1 MASSAAG
8 QAGQARLAVD
18 IGGTF
23 TDVVVERDGRM
34 ATAKVLTTATAP
46 EDGVIAGTKA
56 VLAEAGLE
64 PGDIDIVIHGTT
76 LATNVLIERKGAV
89 TALVTTEGFRDVL
102 DIGYEDRYDQY
113 DIFIDKPVPLVP
125 RYLRLPVPE
134 RVEIGGAV
142 LKPLDEAAVAALAP
156 ELARHGVA
164 SVAIGFLHSYAN
176 GAHEARTREILREA
190 MPDLSITLSSEV
202 SPEVREYERFTTATA
217 NAYVQ
222 PLMARYLKR
231 LGDEFGRRG
240 ITAPLFLMTSGG
252 GLTTLET
259 ALRFP
264 VRLVE
269 SGPAGGAILAGR
281 IAGECGLDNVVSF
294 DMGGTTAKICLIEGQ
309 RPQTARSFEFGR
321 TARFLK
327 GSGLTV
333 RIPVIEMVE
342 IGAGGGSIARLDEM
356 GRIAIGPES
365 AGSDPGPACYD
376 LGGEA
381 PTVTDADVALGRI
394 DPERF
399 AGGKLRLSAERA
411 SAAIAREIG
420 EPLELAGAMAAY
432 GVAEMVD
439 ENMANAA
446 RVHAIERGK
455 VIGGYTLI
463 AFGGAAPLHV
473 CRLADKLGI
482 DRVVVPTHAGVG
494 SAVGFLRAPVAYEVV
509 RSRYMRL
516 GAFDR
521 GLANQVL
528 EAMHEEAMGV
538 VRAGA
543 PEDELI
549 ETRSAFMRYVG
560 QGHEIVAPL
569 PNRPLTD
576 DDAALLQAA
585 FDREY
590 QTLFARTIPDA
601 EVEILSWALTVGA
614 AQPPPVPVGECGR
627 APAPEQAGR
636 RAIFDPASGRGVEVP
651 VFARAALAPGAR
663 IGGPALIAEDETSTY
678 VAADFAASVMA
689 NGYILLERRGGAKGA
704 KGKDPA

>member
-1 MASSAAG
+1 
-8 QAGQARLAVD
+8 
-18 IGGTF
+18 
-23 TDVVVERDGRM
+23 
-34 ATAKVLTTATAP
+34 
-46 EDGVIAGTKA
+46 
-56 VLAEAGLE
+56 
-64 PGDIDIVIHGTT
+64 
-76 LATNVLIERKGAV
+76 
-89 TALVTTEGFRDVL
+89 
-102 DIGYEDRYDQY
+102 
-113 DIFIDKPVPLVP
+113 
-125 RYLRLPVPE
+125 
-134 RVEIGGAV
+134 
-142 LKPLDEAAVAALAP
+142 
-156 ELARHGVA
+156 
-164 SVAIGFLHSYAN
+164 
-176 GAHEARTREILREA
+176 
-190 MPDLSITLSSEV
+190 LSITLSSEV

-231 LGDEFGRRG
+231 LGDEFARG
-240 ITAPLFLMTSGG
+240 GLNAPLFLMTSGG

-259 ALRFP
+259 AIRFP

-294 DMGGTTAKICLIEGQ
+294 DMGGTTAKICIIEGQ

-356 GRIAIGPES
+356 GQIAIGPES

-394 DPERF
+394 DPDRF
-399 AGGKLRLSAERA
+399 AGGKLRLSADRA
-411 SAAIAREIG
+411 GAAIARGIA

-455 VIGGYTLI
+455 VIGGYALI

-482 DRVVVPTHAGVG
+482 DRIVVPTHAGVG
-494 SAVGFLRAPVAYEVV
+494 SAIGFLRAPVAYEVV

-516 GAFDR
+516 GAFDH
-521 GLANQVL
+521 GLANDVL
-528 EAMHEEAMGV
+528 GAMHKEAMSV

-543 PEDELI
+543 PEDELV
-549 ETRSAFMRYVG
+549 ESRSAFMRYVG

-569 PNRPLTD
+569 PNRPLDD

-590 QTLFARTIPDA
+590 ESQFSRTIPDA
-601 EVEILSWALTVGA
+601 EVEILSWALTISAV
-614 AQPPPVPVGECGR
+614 QSPPVPVGECR
-627 APAPEQAGR
+627 QQPVPEQTGR
-636 RAIFDPASGRGVEVP
+636 RTVFDPEGGQDVDVP
-651 VFARAALAPGAR
+651 VFAREALAPGAHF
-663 IGGPALIAEDETSTY
+663 GGPALITEDETSTY
-678 VAADFAASVMA
+678 VAADFAASVLA
-689 NGYILLERRGGAKGA
+689 NGYILLERQIGANGEKGEDSA
-704 KGKDPA
+704 